1 MINYTGWSW
10 LPEIKTE
17 CSVRYFEDGISSWV
31 KCFIVGETKDGAC
44 LVAHT
49 YHDDELHFV
58 FKVGGNVRFL
68 PILSGGAKDML
79 YKLFEVGHIQ
89 DGDLPS
95 KSGMSELIHLGLAF
109 KDYDCVIP
117 NGITKLG
124 IAYFLEEHGK

>member
-17 CSVRYFEDGISSWV
+17 CSMRYFEDGASSWV
-31 KCFIVGETKDGAC
+31 KCFIVGETRDGNC
-44 LVAHT
+44 LIAHT
-49 YHDDELHFV
+49 YHDDEFHFI

-68 PILSGGAKDML
+68 PNLSGGAVDTL
-79 YKLFEVGHIQ
+79 HKLFNVGHVN

-95 KSGMSELIHLGLAF
+95 KSGMSELIRLGLAF

-117 NGITKLG
+117 NGITKSG
-124 IAYFLEEHGK
+124 ISYFLERYNK